1 MLQNYLKIVFINFV
15 RNNVNSIKS
24 TKIMKKVLL
33 NSLIFGLLLF
43 VSNANAQKGKAPDY
57 SGTWNYEVKDT
68 PSGDYSGKIIL
79 VKNKKTYTGEAI
91 NKAGI
96 KFRFDLVS
104 MKGNQMTFS
113 TNLENTNSTVNCT
126 FKGNTM
132 TANVKVAGDDFAY
145 KMKAKR
151 LGN

>member
-1 MLQNYLKIVFINFV
+1 
-15 RNNVNSIKS
+15 
-24 TKIMKKVLL
+24 MKKALL
-33 NSLIFGLLLF
+33 NFLIFGLSLL
-43 VSNANAQKGKAPDY
+43 VINAHAQNKKTSDF
-57 SGTWNYEVKDT
+57 SGTWNYEVKNT

-79 VKNKKTYTGEAI
+79 VKDKKTYKGEAI

-104 MKGNQMTFS
+104 MKGNQLVFNTF
-113 TNLENTNSTVNCT
+113 LENANSIVNCT

-132 TANVKVAGDDFAY
+132 TANVKVEGDDFAY

-151 LGN
+151 LAQ

>member
-1 MLQNYLKIVFINFV
+1 
-15 RNNVNSIKS
+15 
-24 TKIMKKVLL
+24 MKKTLL
-33 NSLIFGLLLF
+33 NSLVFGLLFF
-43 VSNANAQKGKAPDY
+43 VLNANAQKKKAPGF

-68 PSGDYSGKIIL
+68 PSGDYFGKIIL
-79 VKNKKTYTGEAI
+79 VKDKKSYKGEVI

-104 MKGNQMTFS
+104 MKGNQLVFS
-113 TNLENTNSTVNCT
+113 TNLEDTNSTVNCT
-126 FKGNTM
+126 FKGNAM

-151 LGN
+151 LAI